1 LVVLG
6 TGGPAA
12 AGPARAVLTYADDIA
27 PLLAARC
34 VSCHRPDGSAPF
46 SLARYEDVVPRTAA
60 IARAVASGRMP
71 PWLPSDGG
79 PFRDARALTF
89 AEKTSI
95 ADWIAEGAR
104 RGAVREELLSSA
116 STGWQLGRPDL
127 VLALDRPFQL
137 RAGSTDVFRSFV
149 LPAGGETA
157 RYVRGIE
164 IDPGDPSVVHHAS
177 LVVDR
182 TRASRLKDRMDDEPG
197 FAAGMIAD
205 GISSPGSRALGW
217 TPGMIAAFEP
227 EGMAWRLDA
236 GTDLVLELHM
246 IPRKAT
252 TIAPR
257 VALYFAP
264 GPPDRDT
271 IDVKLGSR
279 EIDIPPGERDYAI
292 EDSFVM
298 PVDVRV
304 WSLYPHAHYLARR
317 MTVDAAAPGEAPR
330 RLLTIPEWDFHWQTE
345 YRYVSPVTLAAGT
358 TVTMRYVY
366 DNSSGNRHSPTAG
379 ALRVHYGPQATDEMG
394 DLWLRLEP
402 IRREDAPAL
411 ARAYVEHDR
420 GSALAAAERRMRGDP
435 ASAAARNALG
445 GLLLAAGATT
455 SAIEQLTEALRLEP
469 SLAAAHYNLGEAL
482 RRQGKMRD
490 SIAHLRAAFAA
501 SPDDD
506 VIALGLAN
514 ALEDNGDLAEAAA
527 QFARAL
533 ALNPGVAE
541 ARNNLGIALAS
552 LGRIDEAIE
561 QFERALQIDPG
572 YADARRN
579 LDQARQLRTEPQG
592 ISRDR

>member
-1 LVVLG
+1 VLG
-6 TGGPAA
+6 GGVAA
-12 AGPARAVLTYADDIA
+12 AVPGPVTYADDIA

-46 SLARYEDVVPRTAA
+46 SLARYEDVLPRTAA

-71 PWLPSDGG
+71 PWLPSEGG
-79 PFRDARALTF
+79 PFRDARALT
-89 AEKTSI
+89 AGEKTTI

-104 RGAVREELLSSA
+104 RGAVRDQALPSSP
-116 STGWQLGRPDL
+116 TGWQLGHPDL

-246 IPRKAT
+246 IPRKAAA
-252 TIAPR
+252 IAPR

-264 GPPDRDT
+264 GPPARDT
-271 IDVKLGSR
+271 MDVKLGSR
-279 EIDIPPGERDYAI
+279 EIDIPPGDAHYAI
-292 EDSFVM
+292 EDSFVV

-317 MTVDAAAPGEAPR
+317 MTVDAAATGEGAR
-330 RLLTIPEWDFHWQTE
+330 RLLTIPDWDFHWQTE
-345 YRYVSPVTLAAGT
+345 YRYVSPLTLSAGT
-358 TVTMRYVY
+358 TVTMRYTY
-366 DNSSGNRHSPTAG
+366 DNSSRNRHSPTAG
-379 ALRVHYGPQATDEMG
+379 ASRVRYGPEATDEMG

-402 IRREDAPAL
+402 IRRDDASTL
-411 ARAYVEHDR
+411 ARAYVEHER
-420 GSALAAAERRMRGDP
+420 ASALAAAERRVRAEP
-435 ASAAARNALG
+435 AAAAARNALG
-445 GLLLAAGATT
+445 GLLLAGGATT
-455 SAIEQLTEALRLEP
+455 AAIEQLTEALRLEP
-469 SLAAAHYNLGEAL
+469 SLAEAHFNLGEAL
-482 RRQGKMRD
+482 RRQGRMRD
-490 SIAHLRAAFAA
+490 SIAHMRAAAA
-501 SPDDD
+501 GSPDDD

-514 ALEDNGDLAEAAA
+514 ALEDNGDLNEAAA

-533 ALNPGVAE
+533 TLNPGVAE

-561 QFERALQIDPG
+561 QFERALQIDPA

-579 LDQARQLRTEPQG
+579 LDQARQLKTEPQG
-592 ISRDR
+592 IRRER